1 MPRCYMPLLQR
12 GYWMGAHPLRIPAY
26 LQRNR
31 FGIYQFRRAVPP
43 RLRSAIRKTEIIRSL
58 GTREPREALRLARIL
73 ANHIDNVFTDL
84 ESIMA
89 GKPPK
94 KLRQDYVV
102 EIPLGDGTIA
112 RTTTTPEDVAAW
124 TDAGLSPE
132 QITSLLKAPLE
143 GLSTRALP
151 SSPAPTPTPS
161 AKQGP
166 NLAALIAD
174 FDADRIAKRGGK
186 WGTPKGDATKFRR
199 LVELLNDCPCNEVT
213 RTTAR
218 NVRDQLLALP
228 SNTARFRGQHI
239 SELLKMSHTDTLL
252 PKSVG
257 DHIEL
262 YSRLFRWARQEGY
275 YRDVNPFEDIAP
287 NDPTP
292 REKKRAPFTHD
303 ELGMIF
309 SGAMFTN
316 FSPTRHRPH
325 HYWAPLIALHSGA
338 RNAEIAAL
346 EVDDIK
352 EVQDG
357 NDTIWV
363 IDINTEAENKRVKTD
378 NAIRQIPIHDK
389 LTELG
394 LIEYRDQMAKLG
406 HKRIFPYLNWDEHN
420 GYGRYIGEHFNQ
432 YLKEIGIYQR
442 LRKVFYSFRHT
453 IATALERQ
461 DVQIHRIE
469 QLSGRTLQGFKPIGQ
484 QFYISP
490 AETIHLYHD
499 LMKVNFDDQLRQV
512 KNFSSM
518 VPSNMLR
525 RALK

>member
-1 MPRCYMPLLQR
+1 MPLLQR
-12 GYWMGAHPLRIPAY
+12 GYWMGAYPLRIPAY

-151 SSPAPTPTPS
+151 SSSPAPTPTPS

-166 NLAALIAD
+166 NLSKLIAD
-174 FDADRIAKRGGK
+174 FDADRIAARGGK
-186 WGTPKGDATKFRR
+186 WEAPKGDATKFRR
-199 LVELLNDCPCNEVT
+199 LVELLNDCPCSEVT

-218 NVRDQLLALP
+218 NVRDQLLLLP

-239 SELLKMSHTDTLL
+239 SELLKMSHADTLS

-262 YSRLFRWARQEGY
+262 YSRLFKWAQHEGFY
-275 YRDVNPFEDIAP
+275 DAPDPFQGLSP
-287 NDPTP
+287 TDPVP
-292 REKKRAPFTHD
+292 KNKKREPFTSE
-303 ELGMIF
+303 ELESIF
-309 SGAMFTN
+309 SGPMFIA
-316 FSPTRHRPH
+316 FDPERHRIH
-325 HYWAPLIALHSGA
+325 HYWAPLIMLHSGI

-346 EVDDIK
+346 QVDDLK
-352 EVQDG
+352 ELKGGDRSV
-357 NDTIWV
+357 WV
-363 IDINTEAENKRVKTD
+363 FDINTKADKKRVKSP
-378 NAIRQIPIHDK
+378 NAVRQVPVHQK
-389 LTELG
+389 LIDLG
-394 LIEYRDQMAKLG
+394 LLEFREQIQALG
-406 HKRIFPYLNWDEHN
+406 QLRLFPYLKWEKGN
-420 GYGRYIGEHFNQ
+420 GYGRYLGENFST
-432 YLKEIGIYQR
+432 YLKTLGIHSN
-442 LRKVFYSFRHT
+442 RKKVLYSFRHT
-453 IATALERQ
+453 IATRLERAK
-461 DVQIHRIE
+461 E
-469 QLSGRTLQGFKPIGQ
+469 TLNK
-484 QFYISP
+484 YRE
-490 AETIHLYHD
+490 AD
-499 LMKVNFDDQLRQV
+499 R
-512 KNFSSM
+512 
-518 VPSNMLR
+518 PSVS
-525 RALK
+525 